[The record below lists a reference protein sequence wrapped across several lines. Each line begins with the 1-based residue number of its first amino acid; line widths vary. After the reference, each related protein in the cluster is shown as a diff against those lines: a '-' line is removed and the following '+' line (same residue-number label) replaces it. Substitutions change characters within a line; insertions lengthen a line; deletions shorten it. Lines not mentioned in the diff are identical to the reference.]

1 MEEYSKRVEK
11 YMRSLWGLSDDDGD
25 DYNNDD
31 DDVGNLNNDQDSNNA
46 KLEHNNDE
54 VKKMELNKKQT
65 KKEKLDMQRDELG
78 KTKEA
83 SFGRSMLKRTE
94 PNKMKEPD
102 AKKYRKKKRR
112 KKKKMIKSTFNNT
125 RENCVSETETETE
138 TETIKGK
145 ETIQKNLQKSERKNI
160 NKVERENSYKKKK
173 ESSISMDTKLEKQK
187 HLKDIFGAISN
198 TQDELVKNGN
208 TNIMSTTKEKEKKI
222 GKRREKGANEKKG
235 STNKNKLTK
244 KETTDIKNILKGER
258 EEFKNMVRE
267 VRNVAKQH
275 LNKFQKLILLNHEI
289 RELGGKFDKSRKM
302 PYPELISRK
311 RAVKKYMKERKEM
324 ERSAGVK
331 FQSGNYTDM
340 QDVFRKKKKEKKKK
354 RQHSSKLF

>member
-1 MEEYSKRVEK
+1 MKQQNFMEEYSKRVEK
-11 YMRSLWGLSDDDGD
+11 YMRSLWGLSEDDDD
-25 DYNNDD
+25 DYND

-94 PNKMKEPD
+94 PNKMKEPN
-102 AKKYRKKKRR
+102 AKKYIKKKR
-112 KKKKMIKSTFNNT
+112 KKNKKMIKSTINNT

-145 ETIQKNLQKSERKNI
+145 ETIQKNLQKSER
-160 NKVERENSYKKKK
+160 ENSYKEKK
-173 ESSISMDTKLEKQK
+173 ESFIFRDTKLEKQK

-198 TQDELVKNGN
+198 TQDELVKNEN
-208 TNIMSTTKEKEKKI
+208 ANIMSTTKEKEKKI
-222 GKRREKGANEKKG
+222 GKRREKRANEKKG

-244 KETTDIKNILKGER
+244 KETTDVKNILKGER

-311 RAVKKYMKERKEM
+311 RAMKKYIKERKEM
-324 ERSAGVK
+324 ERYAGVK
-331 FQSGNYTDM
+331 FQSGDYTDM